1 MKKSNV
7 ESLQLA
13 ECIGDVRALLIDIL
27 CDNIS
32 PQNEGKCSECQLS
45 IKCKYLRGKFSLTGY
60 ELAAEI
66 LDECHTTFLSCYN
79 TFYPTTT
86 LKWNSLCDLLQKK
99 DKVNSLINL
108 IEIKTIG

>member
-1 MKKSNV
+1 MKVSDLTISHPRDLITKSCF
-7 ESLQLA
+7 L
-13 ECIGDVRALLIDIL
+13 
-27 CDNIS
+27 
-32 PQNEGKCSECQLS
+32 
-45 IKCKYLRGKFSLTGY
+45 GY

-99 DKVNSLINL
+99 DKVI
-108 IEIKTIG
+108 